1 MLHNTRLQMRETVL
15 PGAVFLCWAAIVWMC
30 RNQLGRRNV
39 TKEQRDYLIKEEHDA
54 LLKTHGILDGFHGNQ
69 YLKTGL
75 GENRQGAADKK
86 TFQARKVIAKERG
99 ITESAVRESVEFGR
113 GLDAAEKIAPGFRGA
128 VLSGALKAPKMVIR
142 SIRNIPEAQ
151 IPAAVEAIKSGDIG
165 TAKEIIQQSKPEPDG
180 IRRKGVILK

>member
-1 MLHNTRLQMRETVL
+1 
-15 PGAVFLCWAAIVWMC
+15 MC

-54 LLKTHGILDGFHGNQ
+54 LLKTHGILDGFHENQ

-75 GENRQGAADKK
+75 GENRQGASDKK

-128 VLSGALKAPKMVIR
+128 VLSGASKDGNPVDSEHPRSQDSRRRRSHQIR
-142 SIRNIPEAQ
+142 RHWHGKGDH
-151 IPAAVEAIKSGDIG
+151 PAEQTG
-165 TAKEIIQQSKPEPDG
+165 TAA
-180 IRRKGVILK
+180 

>member
-1 MLHNTRLQMRETVL
+1 
-15 PGAVFLCWAAIVWMC
+15 MC

-54 LLKTHGILDGFHGNQ
+54 LLKTHGILDGFHENQ

-75 GENRQGAADKK
+75 GENRQGASDKK

-113 GLDAAEKIAPGFRGA
+113 GLDAAEKIALGFRGA

-142 SIRNIPEAQ
+142 SIRNIPEAK

-165 TAKEIIQQSKPEPDG
+165 TAKEIIQQSKPEP
-180 IRRKGVILK
+180 RHKSNPPPFKVLLLLYRQNLSFVL